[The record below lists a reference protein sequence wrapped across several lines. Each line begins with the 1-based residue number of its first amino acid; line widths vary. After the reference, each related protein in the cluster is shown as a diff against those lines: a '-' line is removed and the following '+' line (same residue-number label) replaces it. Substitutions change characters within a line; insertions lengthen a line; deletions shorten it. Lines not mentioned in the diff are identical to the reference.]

1 VTRMRSARSPLRLR
15 PSVQRQ
21 LDDGLQKCAQYS
33 GMGVDS
39 GKARRHWRL
48 ASAIT
53 APLLAVGCGGSSG
66 DPGFAV
72 PDAGSL
78 TPVTDDGGDAAI
90 DDSSGFDL
98 DAGQVTI
105 ALMGGDGALPP
116 VKFDCEPGT
125 YSGMFVTTVTTDA
138 GLFPSLLHF
147 NWMGNLSITLVGHV
161 MQTQSANGENFT
173 AAPVLTIAPG
183 AMLSG
188 TDNFGGYF
196 SSGLSGQLDCPSKQL
211 TGTLSNGTYE
221 YPGDAGSI
229 TMVGM
234 LTGVYDGTMT
244 PPALTMGT
252 IAVGSPMWSTLGATG
267 TWSATLQ

>member
-1 VTRMRSARSPLRLR
+1 MRIDSGRARLYSRLARSVAG
-15 PSVQRQ
+15 S
-21 LDDGLQKCAQYS
+21 
-33 GMGVDS
+33 
-39 GKARRHWRL
+39 
-48 ASAIT
+48 
-53 APLLAVGCGGSSG
+53 LLALGCGGSSG
-66 DPGFAV
+66 EIGFAP
-72 PDAGSL
+72 PDSGLPAL
-78 TPVTDDGGDAAI
+78 ATDDGGDAAS
-90 DDSSGFDL
+90 DDSSGLVL
-98 DAGQVTI
+98 DSGQVTI
-105 ALMGGDGALPP
+105 VLMGGDGAPP
-116 VKFDCEPGT
+116 AVKFDCEPGT
-125 YSGMFVTTVTTDA
+125 YSGMFTTTVTTDA

-234 LTGVYDGTMT
+234 LTGVYDGTTT

-267 TWSATLQ
+267 TWSATHQ